1 MAVYGSSCSLAE
13 TGAAMT
19 GTGQEAS
26 IRAAGVVV
34 LDSPAEATERRFLAV
49 HRPHRHDWSLPKGKV
64 DPGET
69 TPCTAV
75 RECDEETGY
84 RVVLGARLPSTHYVS
99 GDAHKSVDYWV
110 GHVRADEGFA
120 PGEEVDEI
128 RWVPVSEASAF
139 LTYSDDAAIVRLAA
153 GAPSTT
159 PLIILRHA
167 KAIRRGD
174 FDGGD
179 DADRPLSGRG
189 RGEAK
194 TLVNI
199 LDAYGIE
206 RVYSSP
212 FKRCISTVSR
222 FAKTIDTK
230 IHLEPALGE
239 SGHESDPEATA
250 ARVRELLDSPAPTVL
265 CTHRPVLPTVIS
277 SLGRSLGLTETAI
290 HDDLSWDS
298 RLAPGAMIVVHR
310 ERTDAG
316 PRALA
321 VEQHQ
326 LARQSAHRYVS
337 NRLLLRTRRSDN
349 GHPDST

>member
-326 LARQSAHRYVS
+326 LAR
-337 NRLLLRTRRSDN
+337 
-349 GHPDST
+349 

>member
-265 CTHRPVLPTVIS
+265 CTHRPVLPTAIS

-316 PRALA
+316 PRAVA

-326 LARQSAHRYVS
+326 LAR
-337 NRLLLRTRRSDN
+337 
-349 GHPDST
+349 

>member
-120 PGEEVDEI
+120 PDEEVDEI

-139 LTYSDDAAIVRLAA
+139 LTYSGDAAIVRLAA

-167 KAIRRGD
+167 KAIKRGD

-326 LARQSAHRYVS
+326 LAR
-337 NRLLLRTRRSDN
+337 
-349 GHPDST
+349 

>member
-1 MAVYGSSCSLAE
+1 
-13 TGAAMT
+13 MT

-120 PGEEVDEI
+120 PDEEVDEI

-139 LTYSDDAAIVRLAA
+139 LTYSGDAAIVRLAA

-194 TLVNI
+194 TLVDI

-250 ARVRELLDSPAPTVL
+250 ARVSELLDSPAPTVL

-316 PRALA
+316 PQALA

-326 LARQSAHRYVS
+326 LAR
-337 NRLLLRTRRSDN
+337 
-349 GHPDST
+349 

>member
-120 PGEEVDEI
+120 PDEEVDEI

-326 LARQSAHRYVS
+326 LAR
-337 NRLLLRTRRSDN
+337 
-349 GHPDST
+349 

>member
-120 PGEEVDEI
+120 PNEEVDEI

-326 LARQSAHRYVS
+326 LAR
-337 NRLLLRTRRSDN
+337 
-349 GHPDST
+349 

>member
-120 PGEEVDEI
+120 PDEEVDEI

-277 SLGRSLGLTETAI
+277 SLGRSIGLTETAI

-326 LARQSAHRYVS
+326 LAR
-337 NRLLLRTRRSDN
+337 
-349 GHPDST
+349 

>member
-120 PGEEVDEI
+120 PDEEVDEI

-139 LTYSDDAAIVRLAA
+139 LTYSGDAAIVRLAA

-265 CTHRPVLPTVIS
+265 CTHRPVLPTVIA
-277 SLGRSLGLTETAI
+277 SLGRSLGLAETAI

-298 RLAPGAMIVVHR
+298 RLTPGAMIVVHR

-326 LARQSAHRYVS
+326 LAR
-337 NRLLLRTRRSDN
+337 
-349 GHPDST
+349 

>member
-1 MAVYGSSCSLAE
+1 
-13 TGAAMT
+13 MT

-49 HRPHRHDWSLPKGKV
+49 HRPHRHDWSLPTGKV

-69 TPCTAV
+69 HPCTAV

-326 LARQSAHRYVS
+326 LAR
-337 NRLLLRTRRSDN
+337 
-349 GHPDST
+349 

>member
-1 MAVYGSSCSLAE
+1 MAVYGSLCSLAE

-120 PGEEVDEI
+120 PDEEVDEI

-167 KAIRRGD
+167 KAIKRGD

-326 LARQSAHRYVS
+326 LAR
-337 NRLLLRTRRSDN
+337 
-349 GHPDST
+349 

>member
-120 PGEEVDEI
+120 PDEEVDEI

-326 LARQSAHRYVS
+326 QAR
-337 NRLLLRTRRSDN
+337 
-349 GHPDST
+349 

>member
-1 MAVYGSSCSLAE
+1 
-13 TGAAMT
+13 MT

-34 LDSPAEATERRFLAV
+34 FDSPGEATERRFLAV

-84 RVVLGARLPSTHYVS
+84 RVALGARLPSTHYVS
-99 GDAHKSVDYWV
+99 GAMNKSVDYWV
-110 GHVRADEGFA
+110 GRVREDEGFA
-120 PGEEVDEI
+120 PDEEVDEI
-128 RWVPVSEASAF
+128 RWVPVPEASAF

-167 KAIRRGD
+167 KAMKRSD

-194 TLVNI
+194 TLVDI

-206 RVYSSP
+206 RVHSSP

-222 FAKTIDTK
+222 FAKTIDAE
-230 IHLEPALGE
+230 IHHEPALSE

-250 ARVRELLDSPAPTVL
+250 ARVGELLDSPAPTVL
-265 CTHRPVLPTVIS
+265 CTHRPVLPTVID
-277 SLGRSLGLTETAI
+277 SLARSLGLAVTAI
-290 HDDLSWDS
+290 HDDPSWDS

-310 ERTDAG
+310 EWTDAG

-326 LARQSAHRYVS
+326 LPR
-337 NRLLLRTRRSDN
+337 
-349 GHPDST
+349 

>member
-1 MAVYGSSCSLAE
+1 MAVYESSCSLAE

-120 PGEEVDEI
+120 PDEEVDEI

-139 LTYSDDAAIVRLAA
+139 LTYSGDAAIVRLAA

-194 TLVNI
+194 TLVDI

-250 ARVRELLDSPAPTVL
+250 ARVSELLDSPAPTVL

-326 LARQSAHRYVS
+326 LAR
-337 NRLLLRTRRSDN
+337 
-349 GHPDST
+349 

>member
-1 MAVYGSSCSLAE
+1 MAVYESSCSLAE

-120 PGEEVDEI
+120 PDEEVDEI

-139 LTYSDDAAIVRLAA
+139 LTYSGDAAIVRLAA

-194 TLVNI
+194 TLVDI

-250 ARVRELLDSPAPTVL
+250 ARVSELLDSPAPTVL

-316 PRALA
+316 PQALA

-326 LARQSAHRYVS
+326 LAR
-337 NRLLLRTRRSDN
+337 
-349 GHPDST
+349 

>member
-120 PGEEVDEI
+120 PNEEVDEI

-265 CTHRPVLPTVIS
+265 CTHRPVLPTVLS

-326 LARQSAHRYVS
+326 LAR
-337 NRLLLRTRRSDN
+337 
-349 GHPDST
+349 

>member
-265 CTHRPVLPTVIS
+265 CTHRPVLPTVMS
-277 SLGRSLGLTETAI
+277 SLGRPLGLTETAI
-290 HDDLSWDS
+290 HDALSWGS

-326 LARQSAHRYVS
+326 LAR
-337 NRLLLRTRRSDN
+337 
-349 GHPDST
+349 

>member
-120 PGEEVDEI
+120 PDEEVDEI

-167 KAIRRGD
+167 KAIKRGD

-222 FAKTIDTK
+222 FAKTIDTT

-326 LARQSAHRYVS
+326 LAR
-337 NRLLLRTRRSDN
+337 
-349 GHPDST
+349 

>member
-316 PRALA
+316 PRAVA

-326 LARQSAHRYVS
+326 LAR
-337 NRLLLRTRRSDN
+337 
-349 GHPDST
+349 

>member
-1 MAVYGSSCSLAE
+1 
-13 TGAAMT
+13 MT

-120 PGEEVDEI
+120 PDEEVDEI

-139 LTYSDDAAIVRLAA
+139 LTYSGDAAIVRLAA

-326 LARQSAHRYVS
+326 LPR
-337 NRLLLRTRRSDN
+337 
-349 GHPDST
+349 

>member
-167 KAIRRGD
+167 KAIKRGD

-326 LARQSAHRYVS
+326 LAR
-337 NRLLLRTRRSDN
+337 
-349 GHPDST
+349 

>member
-326 LARQSAHRYVS
+326 QAR
-337 NRLLLRTRRSDN
+337 
-349 GHPDST
+349 

>member
-1 MAVYGSSCSLAE
+1 
-13 TGAAMT
+13 MT
-19 GTGQEAS
+19 GTGQEDS

-34 LDSPAEATERRFLAV
+34 FDSPGEATERRFLAV

-64 DPGET
+64 DPGEI

-84 RVVLGARLPSTHYVS
+84 RVALGARLPSTHYVS
-99 GDAHKSVDYWV
+99 GDMNKSVDYWV
-110 GHVRADEGFA
+110 GHVREDEGFA
-120 PGEEVDEI
+120 PDEEVDEI
-128 RWVPVSEASAF
+128 RWVPVPEASAF

-167 KAIRRGD
+167 KAMKRGD
-174 FDGGD
+174 FDGD

-194 TLVNI
+194 TLVDI

-206 RVYSSP
+206 RVHSSP
-212 FKRCISTVSR
+212 FRRCISTVSR
-222 FAKTIDTK
+222 FAKMIDAE
-230 IHLEPALGE
+230 IHHEPALSE
-239 SGHESDPEATA
+239 SGHESDPGATA
-250 ARVRELLDSPAPTVL
+250 ARVL
-265 CTHRPVLPTVIS
+265 CTHRPVLPTVID
-277 SLGRSLGLTETAI
+277 SLARSLGLAQTAI
-290 HDDLSWDS
+290 HDDPSWDS

-310 ERTDAG
+310 EWTDAG

-326 LARQSAHRYVS
+326 LPR
-337 NRLLLRTRRSDN
+337 
-349 GHPDST
+349 

>member
-120 PGEEVDEI
+120 PDEEVDEI

-139 LTYSDDAAIVRLAA
+139 LTSSDDAAIVRLAT

-326 LARQSAHRYVS
+326 LAR
-337 NRLLLRTRRSDN
+337 
-349 GHPDST
+349 